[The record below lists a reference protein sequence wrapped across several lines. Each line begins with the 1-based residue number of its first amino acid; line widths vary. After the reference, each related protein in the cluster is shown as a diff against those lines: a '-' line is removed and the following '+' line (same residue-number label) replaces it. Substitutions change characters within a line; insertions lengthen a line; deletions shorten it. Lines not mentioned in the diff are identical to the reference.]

1 MWLLPRGFSKG
12 SAPACDNAGA
22 LLIFDEVIT
31 GFRLGRAGATG
42 LLGVQPDLW
51 CFGKVIG
58 GGLPLAALGGGR
70 DLMSL
75 LAPIGPVY
83 QAGTLSGNPVATAA
97 GLAVLERLNDQA
109 YLRLADSVGR
119 LAAGLAQAIG
129 QSGLAVE
136 VPSFG
141 TLVSVF
147 FADEPVRNY
156 QGAARAARSGLYAPF
171 FRAMLARGIA
181 LAPSPYEIAFVSM
194 AHSPEDIDRT
204 VEAAAEAA
212 LEVAEA
218 ASA

>member
-1 MWLLPRGFSKG
+1 
-12 SAPACDNAGA
+12 
-22 LLIFDEVIT
+22 
-31 GFRLGRAGATG
+31 
-42 LLGVQPDLW
+42 
-51 CFGKVIG
+51 
-58 GGLPLAALGGGR
+58 
-70 DLMSL
+70 MSL

-97 GLAVLERLNDQA
+97 GLAVLERLNEQA
-109 YLRLADSVGR
+109 YFRLGESVAR
-119 LAAGLAQAIG
+119 LAAGLARAIG

-136 VPSFG
+136 VPVFG

-147 FADEPVRNY
+147 FTDEPVRNY
-156 QGAARAARSGLYAPF
+156 QGATRAARSGLYAPF

-194 AHSPEDIDRT
+194 AHSLEDIDRT

-218 ASA
+218 AGA